1 MNHRRQNPSSLEFDP
16 SESDQTTTLRSV
28 ELYTDGACSGNPG
41 RGGWAYVL
49 RDGATKQEREG
60 SGGQAMT
67 TNNQMELM
75 AVIEGLK
82 ALSRPCAVQLYADSQ
97 YVLNGLKT
105 WMADWKKNSWRRK
118 SGSKWEPVKNVEF
131 WQELDKLASLH
142 RITFHHVK
150 GHSGHPENER
160 CDVLAVAAAEKFR

>member
-1 MNHRRQNPSSLEFDP
+1 MNSSHAD
-16 SESDQTTTLRSV
+16 ESTKLRSV

-41 RGGWAYVL
+41 PGGWAYVL
-49 RDGATKQEREG
+49 RDGPTQKEREG
-60 SGGQAMT
+60 SGGQSMT

-75 AVIEGLK
+75 AAIEGLH

-105 WMADWKKNSWRRK
+105 WMISWKKNNWRRK
-118 SGSKWEPVKNVEF
+118 SGSKWEEIKNVDL
-131 WQELDKLASLH
+131 WQQLDKLASIH
-142 RITFHHVK
+142 QITFHHIK

-160 CDVLAVAAAEKFR
+160 CDALAVAAADKYR

>member
-1 MNHRRQNPSSLEFDP
+1 M
-16 SESDQTTTLRSV
+16 
-28 ELYTDGACSGNPG
+28 
-41 RGGWAYVL
+41 L
-49 RDGATKQEREG
+49 RDGPTKKEREG

-82 ALSRPCAVQLYADSQ
+82 ALQRPCAVQLYADSQ

-105 WMADWKKNSWRRK
+105 WMKSWKKNNWQRK
-118 SGSKWEPVKNVEF
+118 SGSQWEPVKNVEF
-131 WQELDKLASLH
+131 WQELDKQASVH
-142 RITFHHVK
+142 QITFHHVK

-160 CDVLAVAAAEKFR
+160 CDVLAVEAAEKYR